1 VTITFDGSH
10 SAGVRGQRPRPPL
23 EAVGRLLLTVV
34 GKDEP
39 YTLGTERDC
48 AGVVC
53 YRVQAD
59 PASARAAGIGT
70 YLMKYGAADTEW
82 VPLPLPSVGP
92 HTHPVADLSP
102 VGSEGDVVT
111 TVGGVAVWS
120 APSSSSYADSI
131 FSGGQ
136 DGAINF
142 NGSATTVATLA
153 GSTYTLTQNVAATD
167 IVVAS
172 GYVVVTAGYAMFWTG
187 TLSGSGTIRNNG
199 SAGTSISAAGTVG
212 TGGAGAPASTLPGGG
227 AGGNGAIN
235 NASSPGAGTGS
246 SSAPMWNPVGA
257 GGAGGANTGGAG
269 STGGTCKGGGSGGRK
284 GYSVGA
290 QAGTAGASVG
300 SVNSDSAYMQCLATG
315 RNVGGALFG
324 GSTGGAGAP
333 SPDTYND
340 FIAPQGTDGAGGGGA
355 GGWMVLAGNHC
366 TFTGTVESK
375 GGAGGFGYSFNV
387 GGASGGSGGPGAG
400 GGPGGTIIF
409 FIGTGT
415 LPTFDVSGGAG
426 RRHGA
431 FSSGIFS
438 PRASA
443 LERPEV
449 FRLAIVVVTIATAVA
464 RLFDREV
471 AARWRERV
479 DRDHARPAAVAA
491 GLIPIRRCVF
501 HRVTSTSE
509 CPRDR
514 AASSSGARLRDRAVR
529 RTSA

>member
-1 VTITFDGSH
+1 VRWTTTDPRSGSGFAAVLRTVVNFV
-10 SAGVRGQRPRPPL
+10 SAGGFTTLVKVGPAVTDWATVDSPVLPPTVSRCPETSSDPRT
-23 EAVGRLLLTVV
+23 VGRAGQVDDVV
-34 GKDEP
+34 L
-39 YTLGTERDC
+39 Y
-48 AGVVC
+48 
-53 YRVQAD
+53 Y
-59 PASARAAGIGT
+59 AAGIGT

-426 RRHGA
+426 GA
-431 FSSGIFS
+431 GGVCSGGT
-438 PRASA
+438 ASNDTGGA
-443 LERPEV
+443 GGAGGPGKV
-449 FRLAIVVVTIATAVA
+449 IS
-464 RLFDREV
+464 
-471 AARWRERV
+471 RV
-479 DRDHARPAAVAA
+479 
-491 GLIPIRRCVF
+491 L
-501 HRVTSTSE
+501 
-509 CPRDR
+509 
-514 AASSSGARLRDRAVR
+514 
-529 RTSA
+529 SA